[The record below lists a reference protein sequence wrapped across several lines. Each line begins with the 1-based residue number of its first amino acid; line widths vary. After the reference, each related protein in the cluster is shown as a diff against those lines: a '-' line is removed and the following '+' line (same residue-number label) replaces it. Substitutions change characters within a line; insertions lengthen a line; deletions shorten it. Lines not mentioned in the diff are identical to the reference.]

1 MQQRSPTG
9 SGRRWTRS
17 LAGQIAILAAVP
29 TAAVLLAVAVL
40 TLFLNQHSRLETLL
54 QAEADRAHALADPIE
69 RALANTLRT
78 NLRTASAAT
87 QDLVVHRAAI
97 PRATGSLPA
106 EQFSQGLHTPAA
118 KSLQRARDSD
128 ALALSN
134 VQPTSSGQSV
144 IVAAV
149 PDGAVIRIGVLQ
161 VAAGPDESP
170 WRSLLQDLL
179 PTAPNATLGLVDA
192 AAFVAFHQEPDQV
205 GSSVTSA
212 GEPGAPLFQSASG
225 ALLRG
230 PLVGTQR
237 ITGFAPLGSTGWRL
251 VVERPWTAAL
261 EAFNGPG
268 PLVLIPLLG
277 AALLPAALIGLTAV
291 RATRR
296 LRDLA
301 LAARRIAAGDF
312 RPIPTSARTGD
323 EIEDLTTQFESMA
336 RQLQSLYGSLEQ
348 RVADRTRELEIVV
361 RVARSITQTLD
372 AREILRV
379 SAAELPRHPRIQ
391 AAFVRLTATQADR
404 LGLAAS
410 SPPAWADP
418 MRSDIPESTDGL
430 TSHPAAAAAAWVH
443 SLPLTVA
450 DDRGALLVRTAADDG
465 HELSNFLLTIAAQ
478 IGIALENALLYRQ
491 GQARAALDERMRLA
505 RDIHDTVAQSLTGV
519 IVHLE
524 ALERAAGDAIAAA
537 DHRTRA
543 LDLARVGLREARLSV
558 QGLRASAL
566 DGQDLS
572 DALAAVVAR
581 ADASGQAAARF
592 SLQGDAAAVP
602 APIANELL
610 RIGEEALANALRHAS
625 PHHVLTS
632 LQVAHNAVRLVV
644 EDDGV
649 GIDSTNSN
657 ESGYGLLGMRER
669 AARLGGTLSIESQ
682 PGEGTR
688 VQAHIPLQPASDDR

>member
-40 TLFLNQHSRLETLL
+40 TLFLNQHSRLDTLL
-54 QAEADRAHALADPIE
+54 QAEADRALALADPIE
-69 RALANTLRT
+69 RALTDTLRT
-78 NLRTASAAT
+78 NLRSTSTTPPNLFLHRSTGARLAQQVDEALQASAT
-87 QDLVVHRAAI
+87 E
-97 PRATGSLPA
+97 T
-106 EQFSQGLHTPAA
+106 
-118 KSLQRARDSD
+118 LQQARDAG

-134 VQPTSSGQSV
+134 VVQTSSGQSV

-149 PDGAVIRIGVLQ
+149 PDGSLIRLGVIQ
-161 VAAGPDESP
+161 VAAETADAP
-170 WRSLLQDLL
+170 WRSLFQDLI

-192 AAFVAFHQEPDQV
+192 AAYVVFHQDLDQA
-205 GSSVTSA
+205 GRSVTSS
-212 GEPGAPLFQSASG
+212 GEPGEPLFHAASG

-230 PLVGTQR
+230 PMIGTQR
-237 ITGFAPLGSTGWRL
+237 ITGFAPLGTTGWRL
-251 VVERPWTAAL
+251 IVDRPWTAAV
-261 EAFNGPG
+261 EAFSGPG

-312 RPIPTSARTGD
+312 RPIPTAARTGD

-391 AAFVRLTATQADR
+391 AAFVRLAPTQAEQ
-404 LGLAAS
+404 LGLAAT
-410 SPPAWADP
+410 PPPGWADVP
-418 MRSDIPESTDGL
+418 IDPPESNGPL
-430 TSHPAAAAAAWVH
+430 LSRPTSPGDWVH

-450 DDRGALLVRTAADDG
+450 DQEGALLVRTAADDG
-465 HELSNFLLTIAAQ
+465 DELSNFLLTVAAQ

-524 ALERAAGDAIAAA
+524 ALEQTAGDATAAS
-537 DHRTRA
+537 DHRARA

-581 ADASGQAAARF
+581 ADASGHAAARF
-592 SLQGDAAAVP
+592 SLQGDAAGVP

-632 LQVAHNAVRLVV
+632 LQVTHNAVRLVI
-644 EDDGV
+644 EDDGA
-649 GIDSTNSN
+649 GIDPTDSN
-657 ESGYGLLGMRER
+657 DSGYGLLGMRER
-669 AARLGGTLSIESQ
+669 AARLGGTLSVESQ

>member
-9 SGRRWTRS
+9 SNRRWTRS

-54 QAEADRAHALADPIE
+54 QAEADRALALATPIE
-69 RALANTLRT
+69 RALTDTLRT
-78 NLRTASAAT
+78 NLRFTSTTPPNLFLHRTTGARLAQQLDEALRPPAT
-87 QDLVVHRAAI
+87 ETLQQARAA
-97 PRATGSLPA
+97 G
-106 EQFSQGLHTPAA
+106 
-118 KSLQRARDSD
+118 

-134 VQPTSSGQSV
+134 VVQTSNGQSAV
-144 IVAAV
+144 VATV
-149 PDGAVIRIGVLQ
+149 PDGSVIRLGVIQ
-161 VAAGPDESP
+161 VASETAESP
-170 WRSLLQDLL
+170 WRSLLQDLI

-192 AAFVAFHQEPDQV
+192 AAYVAFHQDLDQA
-205 GSSVTSA
+205 GRSVTSS
-212 GEPGAPLFQSASG
+212 GEPGDPLFQTASG

-230 PLVGTQR
+230 PMVGTQR
-237 ITGFAPLGSTGWRL
+237 ITGFAPLGATGWRL
-251 VVERPWTAAL
+251 IVERPWTAAL
-261 EAFNGPG
+261 EAFSGPG

-312 RPIPTSARTGD
+312 RPIPTAARTGD

-391 AAFVRLTATQADR
+391 AAWVRLSPTQAEQF
-404 LGLAAS
+404 GLAAT
-410 SPPAWADP
+410 PPPGWVDAAPTDHL
-418 MRSDIPESTDGL
+418 ESTGGL
-430 TSHPAAAAAAWVH
+430 HSRPAPAGDWVH

-450 DDRGALLVRTAADDG
+450 DEQGALLVRTAAADG
-465 HELSNFLLTIAAQ
+465 DELSNFLLTVAAQ

-524 ALERAAGDAIAAA
+524 ALEQTAGDATAAS
-537 DHRTRA
+537 DHRARA

-566 DGQDLS
+566 DGQDLG
-572 DALAAVVAR
+572 DALAAVVDR

-592 SLQGDAAAVP
+592 SLQGDAAGVP
-602 APIANELL
+602 APIASELL

-632 LQVAHNAVRLVV
+632 LQVTHNAVRLVI
-644 EDDGV
+644 EDDGA
-649 GIDSTNSN
+649 GIDPTDTND
-657 ESGYGLLGMRER
+657 SGYGLLGMRER
-669 AARLGGTLSIESQ
+669 AARLGGTLSVESQ

-688 VQAHIPLQPASDDR
+688 VQAHIPLQPAADDP

>member
-40 TLFLNQHSRLETLL
+40 TLFLNQHSRLDTLL
-54 QAEADRAHALADPIE
+54 QAETDRALALADPIE
-69 RALANTLRT
+69 RALTDSLRT
-78 NLRTASAAT
+78 NLRSTSTTPPNLFLHRTTGARLAQQLDEALQAPAAET
-87 QDLVVHRAAI
+87 LQQARAA
-97 PRATGSLPA
+97 
-106 EQFSQGLHTPAA
+106 
-118 KSLQRARDSD
+118 D

-134 VQPTSSGQSV
+134 VVQTSNGQSA

-149 PDGAVIRIGVLQ
+149 PDGSVIRIGVIQ
-161 VAAGPDESP
+161 IASESAESP
-170 WRSLLQDLL
+170 WRFLLQDLI
-179 PTAPNATLGLVDA
+179 PAAPNATLGLVDA
-192 AAFVAFHQEPDQV
+192 FAHVAYHQDLDQA
-205 GSSVTSA
+205 GRSITSS
-212 GEPGAPLFQSASG
+212 GEPGEPLFQTASG

-230 PLVGTQR
+230 PMFGTQR

-251 VVERPWTAAL
+251 IVERPWTAAI
-261 EAFNGPG
+261 EAFSGPG

-379 SAAELPRHPRIQ
+379 SAADLPRHPRIQ
-391 AAFVRLTATQADR
+391 AAYVRLAPTQAEQ
-404 LGLAAS
+404 LGLAAT
-410 SPPAWADP
+410 PPPGWADAP
-418 MRSDIPESTDGL
+418 IDPPESNGPL
-430 TSHPAAAAAAWVH
+430 LSRPTSPGDWVH

-450 DDRGALLVRTAADDG
+450 DEQGALLVRTAADDG
-465 HELSNFLLTIAAQ
+465 AELSNFLLTVAAQ

-524 ALERAAGDAIAAA
+524 ALEQTAGDATAAS
-537 DHRTRA
+537 DHRARA

-572 DALAAVVAR
+572 DALAAVVDR

-592 SLQGDAAAVP
+592 SLQGDAAGVP

-632 LQVAHNAVRLVV
+632 LQVTPNAVRLVV
-644 EDDGV
+644 EDDGA
-649 GIDSTNSN
+649 GIDSADTND
-657 ESGYGLLGMRER
+657 SGYGLLGMRER

-688 VQAHIPLQPASDDR
+688 VQAHIPLQSASDDR

>member
-1 MQQRSPTG
+1 MQDRSPTR
-9 SGRRWTRS
+9 SSRSWTRS

-106 EQFSQGLHTPAA
+106 EQFSQGLQTPAA
-118 KSLQRARDSD
+118 ESLQRARDSD

-301 LAARRIAAGDF
+301 AAARRIAGGDF

-391 AAFVRLTATQADR
+391 TAYVRLAPTQTEQ
-404 LGLAAS
+404 LGLTE
-410 SPPAWADP
+410 PPDPEWAEAVPPDDSEP
-418 MRSDIPESTDGL
+418 NGALRSRPTPTGD
-430 TSHPAAAAAAWVH
+430 WVH

-450 DDRGALLVRTAADDG
+450 DDNGALLVRTAAADG
-465 HELSNFLLTIAAQ
+465 AELSNFLLTVAAQ

>member
-1 MQQRSPTG
+1 MQQRTPPG

-40 TLFLNQHSRLETLL
+40 TLFLNQHSRLDTLL
-54 QAEADRAHALADPIE
+54 QAEADRAHALAEPIE
-69 RALANTLRT
+69 RAIADTLRA
-78 NLRTASAAT
+78 NLRTASTAT
-87 QDLVVHRAAI
+87 RDLVLHRAAV
-97 PRATGSLPA
+97 PRASGSLPA
-106 EQFSQGLHTPAA
+106 QQFSQDLRAQAA
-118 KSLQRARDSD
+118 ETLQRAREPG
-128 ALALSN
+128 ALALSD
-134 VQPTSSGQSV
+134 VQQTSSGQSV
-144 IVAAV
+144 IIAAV
-149 PDGAVIRIGVLQ
+149 PDGAVIRVGAIRVS
-161 VAAGPDESP
+161 AESEESP
-170 WRSLLQDLL
+170 WLALLRDLT
-179 PTAPNATLGLVDA
+179 PEAPNATLGLVDA
-192 AAFVAFHQEPDQV
+192 AAYVAFHQDLDQV
-205 GSSVTSA
+205 GRSVTSS
-212 GEPGAPLFQSASG
+212 GEPGDPLFQTASG

-237 ITGFAPLGSTGWRL
+237 ITGFAPLGATGWRL
-251 VVERPWTAAL
+251 IVERPWTAAL
-261 EAFNGPG
+261 EAFSGPG

-277 AALLPAALIGLTAV
+277 AALLPAVLIGLTAV

-301 LAARRIAAGDF
+301 AAARRIAAGDF

-372 AREILRV
+372 AREIVSV

-391 AAFVRLTATQADR
+391 AAFVRLAPSQAEQ

-410 SPPAWADP
+410 PPPDWADP
-418 MRSDIPESTDGL
+418 MPPDKPEPADGL
-430 TSHPAAAAAAWVH
+430 TSHPAAPGAWVH
-443 SLPLTVA
+443 ALPLAVA
-450 DDRGALLVRTAADDG
+450 DERGALLVRTAAADG
-465 HELSNFLLTIAAQ
+465 DELTNFLLTVAAQ

-524 ALERAAGDAIAAA
+524 ALEHTAGDATAAA
-537 DHRTRA
+537 DHRARA

-572 DALAAVVAR
+572 DALAAVVIR
-581 ADASGQAAARF
+581 VDGSGPAAARF
-592 SLQGDAAAVP
+592 SVQGDAADVP
-602 APIANELL
+602 APVANELL

-625 PHHVLTS
+625 ADHVLAS
-632 LQVAHNAVRLVV
+632 LRVTHDDVSLVV
-644 EDDGV
+644 EDDGA
-649 GIDSTNSN
+649 GIDLAATAAA
-657 ESGYGLLGMRER
+657 GFGLLGMRER
-669 AARLGGTLSIESQ
+669 AARLGGTLTVESH

-688 VQAHIPLQPASDDR
+688 VQAHIPLNQASNDR

>member
-1 MQQRSPTG
+1 MHQPSPTG

-54 QAEADRAHALADPIE
+54 QAETDRALALATPIE
-69 RALANTLRT
+69 RALSDTLRA
-78 NLRTASAAT
+78 NLRSTAPTPPNLFLHRTTDASPTQQLDEALRAPAT
-87 QDLVVHRAAI
+87 
-97 PRATGSLPA
+97 ATI
-106 EQFSQGLHTPAA
+106 QQ
-118 KSLQRARDSD
+118 ARSTD

-134 VQPTSSGQSV
+134 VIQTSTGQSAV
-144 IVAAV
+144 IAAI
-149 PDGAVIRIGVLQ
+149 PDGTLIRLGVIQ
-161 VAAGPDESP
+161 VASATAESP
-170 WRSLLQDLL
+170 WRSLLQDLI

-192 AAFVAFHQEPDQV
+192 AAYVAFHQDLDQT
-205 GSSVTSA
+205 GRSVTSS
-212 GEPGAPLFQSASG
+212 GQPGTPLFRTASG

-230 PLVGTQR
+230 PMVGTQR
-237 ITGFAPLGSTGWRL
+237 ITGFASLGTTGWRL

-261 EAFNGPG
+261 EAFSGPG
-268 PLVLIPLLG
+268 LLVLIPLLG

-301 LAARRIAAGDF
+301 AAARRIAAGDF
-312 RPIPTSARTGD
+312 RPIPTPVRTGD
-323 EIEDLTTQFESMA
+323 EIEDLAAQFESMA

-391 AAFVRLTATQADR
+391 AAYVRLTPAQAEQ

-410 SPPAWADP
+410 PPPGWAAAPTDQ
-418 MRSDIPESTDGL
+418 PESKGTL
-430 TSHPAAAAAAWVH
+430 LSRPAPSGDWIH
-443 SLPLTVA
+443 SLPQDVA
-450 DDRGALLVRTAADDG
+450 NEEGALLVRTAADDG
-465 HELSNFLLTIAAQ
+465 AELSNFLLTVAAQ

-524 ALERAAGDAIAAA
+524 ALEHVAGDATAAS
-537 DHRTRA
+537 DHRARA

-572 DALAAVVAR
+572 DALAAVVDR

-592 SLQGDAAAVP
+592 SLQGDAAGVP

-632 LQVAHNAVRLVV
+632 LQVTHNAVRLVI
-644 EDDGV
+644 EDDGA
-649 GIDSTNSN
+649 GIDPADPN

-669 AARLGGTLSIESQ
+669 AARLGGTLSVESQ

-688 VQAHIPLQPASDDR
+688 VQAHIPLQSATDNR

>member
-1 MQQRSPTG
+1 M
-9 SGRRWTRS
+9 
-17 LAGQIAILAAVP
+17 
-29 TAAVLLAVAVL
+29 
-40 TLFLNQHSRLETLL
+40 
-54 QAEADRAHALADPIE
+54 
-69 RALANTLRT
+69 
-78 NLRTASAAT
+78 
-87 QDLVVHRAAI
+87 
-97 PRATGSLPA
+97 
-106 EQFSQGLHTPAA
+106 
-118 KSLQRARDSD
+118 
-128 ALALSN
+128 
-134 VQPTSSGQSV
+134 
-144 IVAAV
+144 
-149 PDGAVIRIGVLQ
+149 
-161 VAAGPDESP
+161 
-170 WRSLLQDLL
+170 
-179 PTAPNATLGLVDA
+179 
-192 AAFVAFHQEPDQV
+192 
-205 GSSVTSA
+205 
-212 GEPGAPLFQSASG
+212 
-225 ALLRG
+225 
-230 PLVGTQR
+230 VGTQR
-237 ITGFAPLGSTGWRL
+237 ITGYAPLGATGWRL
-251 VVERPWTAAL
+251 IVERPWTAAV
-261 EAFNGPG
+261 EAFSGPG

-301 LAARRIAAGDF
+301 VAARRIAGGDF
-312 RPIPTSARTGD
+312 RPIPTPVRTGD

-361 RVARSITQTLD
+361 RIARSITQTLD
-372 AREILRV
+372 AHEILRV
-379 SAAELPRHPRIQ
+379 SAADLPRHPRIQ
-391 AAFVRLTATQADR
+391 AACVRLAPAQTEQ

-410 SPPAWADP
+410 PPPDW
-418 MRSDIPESTDGL
+418 
-430 TSHPAAAAAAWVH
+430 AAAAPSNQPESNGPLLSRPTPTGDWAHA
-443 SLPLTVA
+443 LPLSVA
-450 DDRGALLVRTAADDG
+450 DNEGALLVRTAADDG
-465 HELSNFLLTIAAQ
+465 AELSNFLLTVAAQ
-478 IGIALENALLYRQ
+478 IGIALENALLYRE

-524 ALERAAGDAIAAA
+524 ALEHAGGDALAAA

-592 SLQGDAAAVP
+592 SLQGDAAGVP

-632 LQVAHNAVRLVV
+632 LQVAADGVRLVV
-644 EDDGV
+644 EDDGA
-649 GIDSTNSN
+649 GIDPADSN

-669 AARLGGTLSIESQ
+669 ATRLGGTLSVESQ

-688 VQAHIPLQPASDDR
+688 VQAHIPLQPDSDDR

>member
-1 MQQRSPTG
+1 MHQPSPTR

-54 QAEADRAHALADPIE
+54 QAETDRALALAAPIE
-69 RALANTLRT
+69 RALTDTLRT
-78 NLRTASAAT
+78 NLRSTFSTPPNLFLHRTTDASPTQQLDEALRAPATAT
-87 QDLVVHRAAI
+87 IQ
-97 PRATGSLPA
+97 
-106 EQFSQGLHTPAA
+106 Q
-118 KSLQRARDSD
+118 ARSTD
-128 ALALSN
+128 ALALSS
-134 VQPTSSGQSV
+134 VIQTSTGQSAV
-144 IVAAV
+144 IAAI
-149 PDGAVIRIGVLQ
+149 PDGTLIRLGVIQ
-161 VAAGPDESP
+161 VASATAESP
-170 WRSLLQDLL
+170 WRSLLQDLI
-179 PTAPNATLGLVDA
+179 PTAPNASLGLVDA
-192 AAFVAFHQEPDQV
+192 AAFVAYHQDLDQL
-205 GSSVTSA
+205 GRSVTSS
-212 GEPGAPLFQSASG
+212 GQPGNPLFQSASG

-230 PLVGTQR
+230 PMVGTQR
-237 ITGFAPLGSTGWRL
+237 ITGFAPLGATGWRL
-251 VVERPWTAAL
+251 IVERPWTAAV
-261 EAFNGPG
+261 EAFSGPG

-312 RPIPTSARTGD
+312 RPIPTPVRTGD

-391 AAFVRLTATQADR
+391 AAYVRLAPTQTEQ

-410 SPPAWADP
+410 PPPDWAAAPTDQ
-418 MRSDIPESTDGL
+418 PESNGAL
-430 TSHPAAAAAAWVH
+430 TSRPTPTGDWAHA
-443 SLPLTVA
+443 LPLSVA
-450 DDRGALLVRTAADDG
+450 DDEGALLVRTAADDSA
-465 HELSNFLLTIAAQ
+465 ELSNFLLTVAAQ
-478 IGIALENALLYRQ
+478 IGIALDNALLYRQ

-524 ALERAAGDAIAAA
+524 ALEHAAGDALAAA

-592 SLQGDAAAVP
+592 SLQGDAAGVP

-632 LQVAHNAVRLVV
+632 LQVNHDAVRLVI
-644 EDDGV
+644 EDDGA
-649 GIDSTNSN
+649 GIDPADSN

-669 AARLGGTLSIESQ
+669 ATRLGGTLSIESQ
-682 PGEGTR
+682 LGEGTR
-688 VQAHIPLQPASDDR
+688 VQAHIPLQPASNDR

>member
-1 MQQRSPTG
+1 MQDRSPTR
-9 SGRRWTRS
+9 SSRSWTRS

-54 QAEADRAHALADPIE
+54 QAEADRARALATPIE
-69 RALANTLRT
+69 RALTDTLRANIRST
-78 NLRTASAAT
+78 SPTPSNLFLQRTTGASLTQQLDEVLRAPAAT
-87 QDLVVHRAAI
+87 ALQQA
-97 PRATGSLPA
+97 RATGSL
-106 EQFSQGLHTPAA
+106 
-118 KSLQRARDSD
+118 
-128 ALALSN
+128 ALSN
-134 VQPTSSGQSV
+134 VVQTSNGQSAM
-144 IVAAV
+144 VAAV
-149 PDGAVIRIGVLQ
+149 PDGAVIRVGAIRVS
-161 VAAGPDESP
+161 AESEESP
-170 WRSLLQDLL
+170 WLAFLRDLI
-179 PTAPNATLGLVDA
+179 PEAPNATLGLVDA
-192 AAFVAFHQEPDQV
+192 ADYVAYHQDLGQV
-205 GSSVTSA
+205 GHSVTAS
-212 GEPGAPLFQSASG
+212 GESGDPLFQTASG

-230 PLVGTQR
+230 PMVGTQR
-237 ITGFAPLGSTGWRL
+237 ITGFAPLGATGWRL
-251 VVERPWTAAL
+251 IVERPWTAPL
-261 EAFNGPG
+261 EAFSGPG

-277 AALLPAALIGLTAV
+277 AALLPAVLIGLTAV

-312 RPIPTSARTGD
+312 RPIPTAARTGD
-323 EIEDLTTQFESMA
+323 EIEDLTTQFGSMA

-379 SAAELPRHPRIQ
+379 SAADLPRHPRIQ
-391 AAFVRLTATQADR
+391 AAYVRLAATQTEQ

-410 SPPAWADP
+410 LPPDWTAA
-418 MRSDIPESTDGL
+418 STDRPEANGPL
-430 TSHPAAAAAAWVH
+430 VSRPTPPGDWVH

-450 DDRGALLVRTAADDG
+450 DEEGALLVHTADDDG
-465 HELSNFLLTIAAQ
+465 AELSNFLLTIAAQ

-524 ALERAAGDAIAAA
+524 ALEQTAGDATAAS
-537 DHRTRA
+537 DHRARA

-572 DALAAVVAR
+572 EALAAVVTR
-581 ADASGQAAARF
+581 VDGSGPAAARF
-592 SLQGDAAAVP
+592 SVQGDAADVP
-602 APIANELL
+602 ARVANELL
-610 RIGEEALANALRHAS
+610 RIGEEALANTLRHADAD
-625 PHHVLTS
+625 HILAS
-632 LQVAHNAVRLVV
+632 LRVTETDVGLVV
-644 EDDGV
+644 EDDGA
-649 GIDSTNSN
+649 GIDLAV
-657 ESGYGLLGMRER
+657 EAAAGYGLLGMRER
-669 AARLGGTLSIESQ
+669 AARLGGTLTIESQ

-688 VQAHIPLQPASDDR
+688 VQAHIPRSPDAADR

>member
-1 MQQRSPTG
+1 MHQPSPTR

-54 QAEADRAHALADPIE
+54 QAETDRALALADPIE
-69 RALANTLRT
+69 RALTDTLRA
-78 NLRTASAAT
+78 NLRSTSPTPPNLFLHRTTDASPTQQLDEALRAPATAT
-87 QDLVVHRAAI
+87 IQ
-97 PRATGSLPA
+97 
-106 EQFSQGLHTPAA
+106 Q
-118 KSLQRARDSD
+118 ARSTD

-134 VQPTSSGQSV
+134 VIQTSNGQSA
-144 IVAAV
+144 IVAAI
-149 PDGAVIRIGVLQ
+149 PDGSVIRLGVIQ
-161 VAAGPDESP
+161 VSSATAESP
-170 WRSLLQDLL
+170 WRSLLQDLI

-192 AAFVAFHQEPDQV
+192 AAYVAYHQDLDQL
-205 GSSVTSA
+205 GRSVTSS
-212 GEPGAPLFQSASG
+212 GQPGDPLFQSASG

-230 PLVGTQR
+230 PMVGTQR
-237 ITGFAPLGSTGWRL
+237 ITGFAPLGATGWRL
-251 VVERPWTAAL
+251 IVERPWTAAV
-261 EAFNGPG
+261 EAFSGPG

-312 RPIPTSARTGD
+312 RPIPTPVRTGD

-361 RVARSITQTLD
+361 RIARSITQTLD
-372 AREILRV
+372 AHEILRV
-379 SAAELPRHPRIQ
+379 SAADLPRHPRIQ
-391 AAFVRLTATQADR
+391 AACVRLAPAQTEQ

-410 SPPAWADP
+410 PPPDWAAAP
-418 MRSDIPESTDGL
+418 MEHPESNGPITSRL
-430 TSHPAAAAAAWVH
+430 TPTGEWVH
-443 SLPLTVA
+443 ALPLTMA
-450 DDRGALLVRTAADDG
+450 GQQGGLLVRTAADDSA
-465 HELSNFLLTIAAQ
+465 ELSNFLLTVAAQ

-524 ALERAAGDAIAAA
+524 ALEHAAGDALAAA

-592 SLQGDAAAVP
+592 SLQGDAAGVP

-625 PHHVLTS
+625 PTTCS
-632 LQVAHNAVRLVV
+632 
-644 EDDGV
+644 
-649 GIDSTNSN
+649 
-657 ESGYGLLGMRER
+657 
-669 AARLGGTLSIESQ
+669 
-682 PGEGTR
+682 
-688 VQAHIPLQPASDDR
+688 PASRSTTTRFAS

>member
-1 MQQRSPTG
+1 MHQPSPTR

-54 QAEADRAHALADPIE
+54 QAETDRALALADPID
-69 RALANTLRT
+69 RALTDTLRA
-78 NLRTASAAT
+78 NLRSASPTPPNLFLHRSTDASPTQQLDEALRAPATAT
-87 QDLVVHRAAI
+87 IQ
-97 PRATGSLPA
+97 
-106 EQFSQGLHTPAA
+106 Q
-118 KSLQRARDSD
+118 ARSTD

-134 VQPTSSGQSV
+134 VIQTSNGQSA
-144 IVAAV
+144 IVAAI
-149 PDGAVIRIGVLQ
+149 PDGTVIRIGVIR
-161 VAAGPDESP
+161 VSSGTTESP
-170 WRSLLQDLL
+170 WRSLLQDLI

-192 AAFVAFHQEPDQV
+192 AAYVAYHQDLDQT
-205 GSSVTSA
+205 GRSVTSS
-212 GEPGAPLFQSASG
+212 GQPGDPLFQTASG

-230 PLVGTQR
+230 PMVGTQR
-237 ITGFAPLGSTGWRL
+237 ITGFAPLGATGWRL
-251 VVERPWTAAL
+251 IVERPWTAAV
-261 EAFNGPG
+261 EAFSGPG

-312 RPIPTSARTGD
+312 RPIPTPVRTGD

-372 AREILRV
+372 AHEILRV
-379 SAAELPRHPRIQ
+379 SAADLPRHPRIQ
-391 AAFVRLTATQADR
+391 AACVRLAPTQTEQ

-410 SPPAWADP
+410 PPPDWAVDAP
-418 MRSDIPESTDGL
+418 TEHPEANCPITSRL
-430 TSHPAAAAAAWVH
+430 TPTGEWVH
-443 SLPLTVA
+443 ALPITMA
-450 DDRGALLVRTAADDG
+450 GQQGGLLVRTAADDSA
-465 HELSNFLLTIAAQ
+465 ELSNFLLTVAAQ

-524 ALERAAGDAIAAA
+524 ALEHAAGDALAAA

-572 DALAAVVAR
+572 NALAAVVAR

-592 SLQGDAAAVP
+592 SLQGDAAGVP

-632 LQVAHNAVRLVV
+632 LQVNHDAVRLVI
-644 EDDGV
+644 EDDGA
-649 GIDSTNSN
+649 GIDPADSN

-669 AARLGGTLSIESQ
+669 ATRLGGTLSIESQ

-688 VQAHIPLQPASDDR
+688 VQAHIPLQPASNDR

>member
-1 MQQRSPTG
+1 MQQRSPTR

-17 LAGQIAILAAVP
+17 LAGQIAILATVP

-40 TLFLNQHSRLETLL
+40 TLFLNQHSRLDTLL
-54 QAEADRAHALADPIE
+54 QAEADRALALATPIE
-69 RALANTLRT
+69 RALTDSLRA
-78 NLRTASAAT
+78 NLRSTSPTPPNLFLHRTTDASPTQQLDEALRAAAT
-87 QDLVVHRAAI
+87 ETLQQA
-97 PRATGSLPA
+97 RATG
-106 EQFSQGLHTPAA
+106 
-118 KSLQRARDSD
+118 

-134 VQPTSSGQSV
+134 VVQTSNGQSA

-149 PDGAVIRIGVLQ
+149 PDGSVIRLGVIQ
-161 VAAGPDESP
+161 VASGTAESP
-170 WRSLLQDLL
+170 WRSLLQDLI
-179 PTAPNATLGLVDA
+179 PEAPNATLGLVDTA
-192 AAFVAFHQEPDQV
+192 AHVAYHQDIDQV
-205 GSSVTSA
+205 GRSVTSS
-212 GEPGAPLFQSASG
+212 GEPGEPLFQAASG

-230 PLVGTQR
+230 PMIGTQR
-237 ITGFAPLGSTGWRL
+237 ITGFAPLGTTGWRL
-251 VVERPWTAAL
+251 IVERPWTAAL
-261 EAFNGPG
+261 EAFSGPG

-301 LAARRIAAGDF
+301 VAARRIAAGDF
-312 RPIPTSARTGD
+312 RPIPTPARTGD
-323 EIEDLTTQFESMA
+323 EIEDLATQFESMA
-336 RQLQSLYGSLEQ
+336 RQLRSLYGSLEQ

-372 AREILRV
+372 AREILRI

-391 AAFVRLTATQADR
+391 AAFVRLTPPQSDHLGVADAPPPNWTE
-404 LGLAAS
+404 AA
-410 SPPAWADP
+410 PPD
-418 MRSDIPESTDGL
+418 DPESSDAL
-430 TSHPAAAAAAWVH
+430 ASRRAATGAWVH
-443 SLPLTVA
+443 ALPLSVA
-450 DDRGALLVRTAADDG
+450 DERGTLLVRTAADDG
-465 HELSNFLLTIAAQ
+465 AELSNFLLTVAAQ

-491 GQARAALDERMRLA
+491 GQTRAALDERMRLA

-524 ALERAAGDAIAAA
+524 ALDHAAGDAMAAA
-537 DHRTRA
+537 DHRARA

-572 DALAAVVAR
+572 DALAAVVTR
-581 ADASGQAAARF
+581 VDGSGPAAARF
-592 SLQGDAAAVP
+592 SVQGDAADVP
-602 APIANELL
+602 ARVANELL

-625 PHHVLTS
+625 AEHILAS
-632 LQVAHNAVRLVV
+632 LRVRDTDVGLVV
-644 EDDGV
+644 EDDGA
-649 GIDSTNSN
+649 GIDLADTDAA
-657 ESGYGLLGMRER
+657 GYGLLGMRER

-688 VQAHIPLQPASDDR
+688 VQAHIPLSPDAADQ

>member
-1 MQQRSPTG
+1 MQQRSPTR

-40 TLFLNQHSRLETLL
+40 TLFLNQHSRLDTLL
-54 QAEADRAHALADPIE
+54 QAEADRAVALATPIE
-69 RALANTLRT
+69 RALADSLRT
-78 NLRTASAAT
+78 NLRSTSTVPPNLFLHRTTGARLTQQLDESLQAPAT
-87 QDLVVHRAAI
+87 DTLQQARAA
-97 PRATGSLPA
+97 G
-106 EQFSQGLHTPAA
+106 
-118 KSLQRARDSD
+118 

-134 VQPTSSGQSV
+134 VVQTSSGQSA

-149 PDGAVIRIGVLQ
+149 PDGSLIRLGVVQ
-161 VAAGPDESP
+161 VDAESAESP
-170 WRSLLQDLL
+170 WRALLEDLI
-179 PTAPNATLGLVDA
+179 PTAPSATLGLVDA
-192 AAFVAFHQEPDQV
+192 AAYVAYHQDLDQL
-205 GSSVTSA
+205 GLSLTDA
-212 GEPGAPLFQSASG
+212 GQPGEPLFQTAAG

-237 ITGFAPLGSTGWRL
+237 ITGFAPLGATGWRL
-251 VVERPWTAAL
+251 IVERPWTAAL
-261 EAFNGPG
+261 EAFSGPG

-312 RPIPTSARTGD
+312 RPIPTAARTGD

-379 SAAELPRHPRIQ
+379 SAADLPRHPRIQ
-391 AAFVRLTATQADR
+391 AAYVRLAPTQAEQ

-410 SPPAWADP
+410 PPPDWAAAP
-418 MRSDIPESTDGL
+418 AEQPESNGPL
-430 TSHPAAAAAAWVH
+430 RSRPAPAGDWVH
-443 SLPLTVA
+443 TLPLTVA
-450 DDRGALLVRTAADDG
+450 DEQGALLVRTSDDDG
-465 HELSNFLLTIAAQ
+465 AELSNFLLTVAAQ

-524 ALERAAGDAIAAA
+524 ALEQTAGDATAAS
-537 DHRTRA
+537 DHRARA

-566 DGQDLS
+566 DGQDLG

-592 SLQGDAAAVP
+592 SLQGDAAGVP

-625 PHHVLTS
+625 PNHLLTS
-632 LQVAHNAVRLVV
+632 LQVTHDSVRLVV
-644 EDDGV
+644 EDDGA
-649 GIDSTNSN
+649 GIDPSDSN

-669 AARLGGTLSIESQ
+669 AARLGGKLSIESQ

>member
-1 MQQRSPTG
+1 M
-9 SGRRWTRS
+9 
-17 LAGQIAILAAVP
+17 P

-54 QAEADRAHALADPIE
+54 QAEADRALALADPIE
-69 RALANTLRT
+69 RALTDTLRA
-78 NLRTASAAT
+78 NLRSSSPAPPNLFLHRTTEAGITQQLDEALRAPAT
-87 QDLVVHRAAI
+87 ETIQQARAA
-97 PRATGSLPA
+97 G
-106 EQFSQGLHTPAA
+106 
-118 KSLQRARDSD
+118 
-128 ALALSN
+128 ALTLSN
-134 VQPTSSGQSV
+134 VIQTSNGQSA

-149 PDGAVIRIGVLQ
+149 PDGGVIRLGVIQ
-161 VAAGPDESP
+161 VASETAESP
-170 WRSLLQDLL
+170 WRSLLQDFI
-179 PTAPNATLGLVDA
+179 PTAPNAALGLVDA
-192 AAFVAFHQEPDQV
+192 AAFVAYHQDLDQV
-205 GSSVTSA
+205 GLSLTAS
-212 GEPGAPLFQSASG
+212 GQPLFQTASG

-230 PLVGTQR
+230 PLIGTQH
-237 ITGFAPLGSTGWRL
+237 ITGFAPLGTTGWRL
-251 VVERPWTAAL
+251 VVERPWIAAL
-261 EAFNGPG
+261 EAFSGPG

-277 AALLPAALIGLTAV
+277 AALLPATLIGLTAV

-301 LAARRIAAGDF
+301 AAARRIAAGDF

-372 AREILRV
+372 AREILRS
-379 SAAELPRHPRIQ
+379 SAAELPHHPRIQ
-391 AAFVRLTATQADR
+391 AAFVRLTPTQTDQ

-410 SPPAWADP
+410 ASPDWADP
-418 MRSDIPESTDGL
+418 VPPDIPGSNGVL
-430 TSHPAAAAAAWVH
+430 TSHPAATGTSVH

-450 DDRGALLVRTAADDG
+450 DEQGALLIRTAADDST
-465 HELSNFLLTIAAQ
+465 ELSNFLLTVAAQ

-491 GQARAALDERMRLA
+491 GQARAALNERMRLA

-524 ALERAAGDAIAAA
+524 ALEHTAGDAAVAS
-537 DHRTRA
+537 DHRARA

-572 DALAAVVAR
+572 DALAAVVSR
-581 ADASGQAAARF
+581 VDGSGPAAARF
-592 SLQGDAAAVP
+592 SVQGAAADVP

-625 PHHVLTS
+625 ADHVLAS
-632 LQVAHNAVRLVV
+632 LRVTYDDVSLVV
-644 EDDGV
+644 EDDGG
-649 GIDSTNSN
+649 GIDPAAADTA
-657 ESGYGLLGMRER
+657 GFGLLGMRER

-688 VQAHIPLQPASDDR
+688 VQAHIPLNQASNDR

>member
-40 TLFLNQHSRLETLL
+40 TLFLNQHSRLDTLL
-54 QAEADRAHALADPIE
+54 QAETDRALSLATPIE
-69 RALANTLRT
+69 RALTDTLRT
-78 NLRTASAAT
+78 NLRSTSPTPPNLFLHRTTDASSTQTLDEALRAPATAII
-87 QDLVVHRAAI
+87 Q
-97 PRATGSLPA
+97 
-106 EQFSQGLHTPAA
+106 Q
-118 KSLQRARDSD
+118 ARSTD

-134 VQPTSSGQSV
+134 VVQTTDGQSA
-144 IVAAV
+144 IVAAI
-149 PDGAVIRIGVLQ
+149 PDGSVIRLGVIQ
-161 VAAGPDESP
+161 VSSAAAESP
-170 WRSLLQDLL
+170 WRTLLQDLM

-192 AAFVAFHQEPDQV
+192 AAYVAFHQDLDQF
-205 GSSVTSA
+205 GRSVTSS
-212 GEPGAPLFQSASG
+212 GQPGTRLFQTASG

-237 ITGFAPLGSTGWRL
+237 ITGFAPLGATGWRL
-251 VVERPWTAAL
+251 IVERPWTAAL
-261 EAFNGPG
+261 EAFSGPG

-301 LAARRIAAGDF
+301 LAARRIASGDF
-312 RPIPTSARTGD
+312 RPIPTPARTGD

-372 AREILRV
+372 AHEILRV
-379 SAAELPRHPRIQ
+379 SAADLPRHPRIQ
-391 AAFVRLTATQADR
+391 AAHVRLAPAQTEQ

-410 SPPAWADP
+410 HPPDWAAGAP
-418 MRSDIPESTDGL
+418 TEHPESNGPL
-430 TSHPAAAAAAWVH
+430 LSHPTPTGDWVH
-443 SLPLTVA
+443 ALPLTVA
-450 DDRGALLVRTAADDG
+450 DQQGALLVRTADDDSA
-465 HELSNFLLTIAAQ
+465 ELTNFLLTVAAQ

-524 ALERAAGDAIAAA
+524 ALDHAAGDALAAA

-592 SLQGDAAAVP
+592 SLQGDAAHVP
-602 APIANELL
+602 GPIANELL

-632 LQVAHNAVRLVV
+632 LQITGDDVRLVI
-644 EDDGV
+644 EDDGA
-649 GIDSTNSN
+649 GIDPADSSQ
-657 ESGYGLLGMRER
+657 SGYGLLGMRER
-669 AARLGGTLSIESQ
+669 ATRLGGTLSVETQ

>member
-1 MQQRSPTG
+1 MRDRSPTTTKR
-9 SGRRWTRS
+9 SWTRS

-54 QAEADRAHALADPIE
+54 QAEADRALALATPIE
-69 RALANTLRT
+69 RALTDTLRT
-78 NLRTASAAT
+78 NLRSTITSPPNLFLHRTTNARPTQQLDEALQAPATATLQQA
-87 QDLVVHRAAI
+87 
-97 PRATGSLPA
+97 RATG
-106 EQFSQGLHTPAA
+106 
-118 KSLQRARDSD
+118 

-134 VQPTSSGQSV
+134 VVQNSNGQSV
-144 IVAAV
+144 LIAAI
-149 PDGAVIRIGVLQ
+149 PDGAVIRLGVIQ
-161 VAAGPDESP
+161 ISSATAESP
-170 WRSLLQDLL
+170 WRSLLQDLI
-179 PTAPNATLGLVDA
+179 PTAPSATLGLVDA
-192 AAFVAFHQEPDQV
+192 TAYVAYNQDLDQV
-205 GSSVTSA
+205 GRSVTSS
-212 GEPGAPLFQSASG
+212 GEPGDPLFQTSSG

-230 PLVGTQR
+230 PLIGTQR
-237 ITGFAPLGSTGWRL
+237 ITGFAPLGTTGWRL

-261 EAFNGPG
+261 EAFSGPG

-301 LAARRIAAGDF
+301 LAAGRIAAGDF

-372 AREILRV
+372 AQEILRV

-391 AAFVRLTATQADR
+391 TAYVRLAPTQTEQ
-404 LGLAAS
+404 LGLAEPPHPEWAEAV
-410 SPPAWADP
+410 SPDDSEPHGALRSRPTPA
-418 MRSDIPESTDGL
+418 G
-430 TSHPAAAAAAWVH
+430 AWVH
-443 SLPLTVA
+443 ALPLTVA
-450 DDRGALLVRTAADDG
+450 DENGALLVRTAAADG
-465 HELSNFLLTIAAQ
+465 AELSNFLLTVAAQ

-592 SLQGDAAAVP
+592 SLQGDAAGVP
-602 APIANELL
+602 APIANEIL

-632 LQVAHNAVRLVV
+632 LQVAHHAVRLVV
-644 EDDGV
+644 EDDGA

-688 VQAHIPLQPASDDR
+688 VQAHIPLHPASNDR

>member
-1 MQQRSPTG
+1 MQQRSPTRPR
-9 SGRRWTRS
+9 RRWTRS

-54 QAEADRAHALADPIE
+54 QAETDRALALAAPIE
-69 RALANTLRT
+69 RALTDTLRT
-78 NLRTASAAT
+78 NLRSTSPTPPNLFLHRSTDASPTQQIDEALRAPATAT
-87 QDLVVHRAAI
+87 IQ
-97 PRATGSLPA
+97 
-106 EQFSQGLHTPAA
+106 Q
-118 KSLQRARDSD
+118 ARSTV

-134 VQPTSSGQSV
+134 VIQTTDGQSV
-144 IVAAV
+144 ILAAV
-149 PDGAVIRIGVLQ
+149 PDGSVIRLGVIGVSS
-161 VAAGPDESP
+161 AAAESP
-170 WRSLLQDLL
+170 WRSLLQDLI
-179 PTAPNATLGLVDA
+179 PTAPSATLGLVDA
-192 AAFVAFHQEPDQV
+192 AAHVAFHQDLDQL
-205 GSSVTSA
+205 GRSVTSS
-212 GEPGAPLFQSASG
+212 GLPGDSLFQSASG

-237 ITGFAPLGSTGWRL
+237 ITGFASLGTTGWRL

-261 EAFNGPG
+261 EAFSGPG
-268 PLVLIPLLG
+268 LLVLIPLLG

-312 RPIPTSARTGD
+312 RPIPTPARTGD

-379 SAAELPRHPRIQ
+379 SAADLPRHPRIQ
-391 AAFVRLTATQADR
+391 AAHVRLTPAQAEQ

-410 SPPAWADP
+410 PPPGWAAAPTDQ
-418 MRSDIPESTDGL
+418 PESNGTLLGR
-430 TSHPAAAAAAWVH
+430 PAPSGDWVH
-443 SLPLTVA
+443 SLPLDVA
-450 DDRGALLVRTAADDG
+450 NEEGALLVRTAADDG
-465 HELSNFLLTIAAQ
+465 AELSNFLLTVAAQ

-524 ALERAAGDAIAAA
+524 ALEHAAGDALAAA

-592 SLQGDAAAVP
+592 SLQGDAAGVP

-610 RIGEEALANALRHAS
+610 RIGEEALANAFRHAS

-632 LQVAHNAVRLVV
+632 LQVNHHAVRLVI
-644 EDDGV
+644 EDDGA
-649 GIDSTNSN
+649 GIDPADSS

-669 AARLGGTLSIESQ
+669 ATRLGGTLSIESQ

-688 VQAHIPLQPASDDR
+688 VQAHIPLQSATDNR